1 MSHQIEIYT
10 KTHCPYCQR
19 AKELLQIKG
28 VSFIEYDVTEDP
40 VKSKEMVQRSKRQTV
55 PEIFIN
61 NRLIG
66 GCTELFELDETGELD
81 RLLQTNGQQT

>member
-10 KTHCPYCQR
+10 KPHCPYCQR
-19 AKELLQIKG
+19 AKGLLQIKG
-28 VSFIEYDVTEDP
+28 VSFIEYDVTDDP
-40 VKSKEMVQRSKRQTV
+40 VKSREMVQRSKRETV
-55 PEIFIN
+55 PEIFID

-81 RLLQTNGQQT
+81 RLLTD